1 MYKRQ
6 PFPVVIC
13 DLEQDE
19 KILCQ
24 SGAKM
29 CIRDRFDRVDSLNQK
44 SIQDMIDAYRASVS
58 EESTSAE
65 SKSAQAQ

>member
-1 MYKRQ
+1 MKYSIKGT

-24 SGAKM
+24 SGAM
-29 CIRDRFDRVDSLNQK
+29 S
-44 SIQDMIDAYRASVS
+44 
-58 EESTSAE
+58 
-65 SKSAQAQ
+65 